1 MTYVLAVAKERNLTL
16 SSVEDL
22 KTSVAEVINLILK
35 DYDLNKDTLT
45 TGDKNQLCKELS
57 EVVGEPE
64 EGYEVESL
72 AELILLRKNVSE
84 ELDNL
89 FSGAKEEIA
98 IHHDS
103 DPMWG
108 VTLYLED
115 SKLVLEAY
123 SDVDSNYLWDALLK
137 NLKHLEW

>member
-1 MTYVLAVAKERNLTL
+1 MTYVLAVSKERNLTL

-35 DYDLNKDTLT
+35 DYDLNSDTLT
-45 TGDKNQLCKELS
+45 TGDKSQLCEELS

-64 EGYEVESL
+64 DGYEVKSL
-72 AELILLRKNVSE
+72 AELILLRENVSE

-103 DPMWG
+103 DPMWE
-108 VTLYLED
+108 VTLYLES

-123 SDVDSNYLWDALLK
+123 SNVDGNYLWDALLK
-137 NLKHLEW
+137 HFE

>member
-1 MTYVLAVAKERNLTL
+1 MTYVLSIAKERNLTL

-22 KTSVAEVINLILK
+22 KTSVVEVIDLILK
-35 DYDLNKDTLT
+35 DYELNKNVLT
-45 TGDKNQLCKELS
+45 TGDRNQLCKELS

-108 VTLYLED
+108 VTLYLDD

-137 NLKHLEW
+137 NLKHLE

>member
-35 DYDLNKDTLT
+35 DYDLNSDTLT
-45 TGDKNQLCKELS
+45 TGDKSQLCKELS
-57 EVVGEPE
+57 EGVGEPE
-64 EGYEVESL
+64 DSYEVESL
-72 AELILLRKNVSE
+72 AELILLRENISE

-89 FSGAKEEIA
+89 FSGTKEEIA

-108 VTLYLED
+108 VTLYLES

-123 SDVDSNYLWDALLK
+123 SNVDSNYLWDALLK
-137 NLKHLEW
+137 HFE

>member
-22 KTSVAEVINLILK
+22 KTSVVEVINLILK

-64 EGYEVESL
+64 DSYEVESL
-72 AELILLRKNVSE
+72 SELILLRENVSK

-108 VTLYLED
+108 VTLYLES

-123 SDVDSNYLWDALLK
+123 SKVDSNYLWDALLK
-137 NLKHLEW
+137 NLKHLE

>member
-16 SSVEDL
+16 SSIEDL
-22 KTSVAEVINLILK
+22 KTSVVEVINLILK

-45 TGDKNQLCKELS
+45 IGDKNQLCKELS

-64 EGYEVESL
+64 DSYEVESL
-72 AELILLRKNVSE
+72 SELILLRENVSE

-108 VTLYLED
+108 VTLYLES

-123 SDVDSNYLWDALLK
+123 SNVDGNYLWDALLK
-137 NLKHLEW
+137 HFE

>member
-64 EGYEVESL
+64 DSYEVESL
-72 AELILLRKNVSE
+72 SELILLRENVSK

-108 VTLYLED
+108 VTLYLES

-123 SDVDSNYLWDALLK
+123 SNVDSNYLWDALLK
-137 NLKHLEW
+137 NLKHLE

>member
-22 KTSVAEVINLILK
+22 KTSVVEVINLILK
-35 DYDLNKDTLT
+35 DYELNKNVLT
-45 TGDKNQLCKELS
+45 TGDRNQLCKELS

-64 EGYEVESL
+64 DSYEVESL
-72 AELILLRKNVSE
+72 AELILLRENVSE

-89 FSGAKEEIA
+89 FSGTKEEIA

-108 VTLYLED
+108 VTLYLES

-123 SDVDSNYLWDALLK
+123 SNVDSNYLWDALLK
-137 NLKHLEW
+137 HFE

>member
-1 MTYVLAVAKERNLTL
+1 MTYVLSIAKERNLTL

-22 KTSVAEVINLILK
+22 KTSVVEVIDLILK
-35 DYDLNKDTLT
+35 DYELNKNVLT
-45 TGDKNQLCKELS
+45 TRDRNQLCKELS

-137 NLKHLEW
+137 NLKHLE

>member
-1 MTYVLAVAKERNLTL
+1 MTYVLSIAKERNLTL

-22 KTSVAEVINLILK
+22 KTSVVEVIDLILK
-35 DYDLNKDTLT
+35 DYELNKNVLT
-45 TGDKNQLCKELS
+45 TGDRNQLCKELS

-89 FSGAKEEIA
+89 FSGAKEKIA

-137 NLKHLEW
+137 NLKHLE

>member
-22 KTSVAEVINLILK
+22 KTSVVEVINLILK

-64 EGYEVESL
+64 DSYEVESL
-72 AELILLRKNVSE
+72 AELILLRYVNYKIYPPCQFFNLCLLCNIPLSGIISCVVSGKK
-84 ELDNL
+84 D
-89 FSGAKEEIA
+89 
-98 IHHDS
+98 
-103 DPMWG
+103 
-108 VTLYLED
+108 
-115 SKLVLEAY
+115 
-123 SDVDSNYLWDALLK
+123 
-137 NLKHLEW
+137 

>member
-1 MTYVLAVAKERNLTL
+1 MIYVLAVAKERNLTL

-22 KTSVAEVINLILK
+22 KTSVVEVINLILK
-35 DYDLNKDTLT
+35 DYELNKNVLT
-45 TGDKNQLCKELS
+45 TGDRNQLCKELS

-64 EGYEVESL
+64 DSYEVESL
-72 AELILLRKNVSE
+72 AELILLRENVSE

-89 FSGAKEEIA
+89 FSGTKEEIA

-108 VTLYLED
+108 VTLYLES

-123 SDVDSNYLWDALLK
+123 SNVDSNYLWDALLK
-137 NLKHLEW
+137 HFE

>member
-1 MTYVLAVAKERNLTL
+1 MTYVLSIAKERNLTL

-22 KTSVAEVINLILK
+22 KTSVVEVIDLILK
-35 DYDLNKDTLT
+35 DYELNKNVLT
-45 TGDKNQLCKELS
+45 TGDRNQLCKELS

-137 NLKHLEW
+137 NLKHLE

>member
-1 MTYVLAVAKERNLTL
+1 MTYVLSIAKERNLTL

-22 KTSVAEVINLILK
+22 KTSVVEVIDVILK
-35 DYDLNKDTLT
+35 DYELNKNVLT
-45 TGDKNQLCKELS
+45 TGDRNQLCKELS

-137 NLKHLEW
+137 NLKHLE

>member
-22 KTSVAEVINLILK
+22 KTSVVEVINLILK

-45 TGDKNQLCKELS
+45 TGNKNQLCKELS

-64 EGYEVESL
+64 DSYEVESL
-72 AELILLRKNVSE
+72 AELILLRENVSE

-108 VTLYLED
+108 VTLYLES

-123 SDVDSNYLWDALLK
+123 SNVDSNYLWDALLK
-137 NLKHLEW
+137 NLKHLE

>member
-35 DYDLNKDTLT
+35 DYDLNSDTLT
-45 TGDKNQLCKELS
+45 TGDKSQLCKELS

-64 EGYEVESL
+64 DGYEVEFL
-72 AELILLRKNVSE
+72 TELILLRENISE

-89 FSGAKEEIA
+89 FSGTKEEIA

-108 VTLYLED
+108 VTLYLES

-123 SDVDSNYLWDALLK
+123 SNVDSNYLWDALLK
-137 NLKHLEW
+137 HFE

>member
-35 DYDLNKDTLT
+35 DYDLNSDTLT
-45 TGDKNQLCKELS
+45 TGDKSQLCKELS

-64 EGYEVESL
+64 DGYEVESL
-72 AELILLRKNVSE
+72 AELILLRENISE

-89 FSGAKEEIA
+89 FSGTKEEIA

-108 VTLYLED
+108 VTLYLES

-123 SDVDSNYLWDALLK
+123 SNVDSNYLWDALLK
-137 NLKHLEW
+137 HFE

>member
-1 MTYVLAVAKERNLTL
+1 MTYVLSIAKERNLTL

-22 KTSVAEVINLILK
+22 KTSVVEVIDLILK
-35 DYDLNKDTLT
+35 DYELNKNVLT
-45 TGDKNQLCKELS
+45 TGDRNQLCKELS

-89 FSGAKEEIA
+89 FSGAKEELA

-137 NLKHLEW
+137 NLKHLE

>member
-1 MTYVLAVAKERNLTL
+1 MTYVLAVSKERNLTL

-35 DYDLNKDTLT
+35 DYDLNSDTLT
-45 TGDKNQLCKELS
+45 TGDKSQLCEELS

-64 EGYEVESL
+64 DGYEVESL
-72 AELILLRKNVSE
+72 AELILLRENVSE

-103 DPMWG
+103 DPMWE
-108 VTLYLED
+108 VTLYLES

-123 SDVDSNYLWDALLK
+123 SNVDGNYL
-137 NLKHLEW
+137 

>member
-22 KTSVAEVINLILK
+22 KTSVVEVINLILK
-35 DYDLNKDTLT
+35 DYELNKNVLT
-45 TGDKNQLCKELS
+45 TGDGNQLCKELS

-64 EGYEVESL
+64 DSYEVESL
-72 AELILLRKNVSE
+72 AELILLRENVSE

-89 FSGAKEEIA
+89 FSGTKEEIA

-108 VTLYLED
+108 VTLYLES

-123 SDVDSNYLWDALLK
+123 SNVDSNYLWDALLK
-137 NLKHLEW
+137 HFE

>member
-22 KTSVAEVINLILK
+22 KTSVVEVINLILK

-64 EGYEVESL
+64 DSYEVESL
-72 AELILLRKNVSE
+72 SELILLRENVSK

-98 IHHDS
+98 IYHDS

-108 VTLYLED
+108 VTLYLES

-123 SDVDSNYLWDALLK
+123 SNVDSNYLWDALLK
-137 NLKHLEW
+137 NLKHLE

>member
-137 NLKHLEW
+137 NLKHLE

>member
-35 DYDLNKDTLT
+35 DYDLNSDTLT
-45 TGDKNQLCKELS
+45 TGDKSQLCEELS
-57 EVVGEPE
+57 EVVEEPE
-64 EGYEVESL
+64 DGYEVESL
-72 AELILLRKNVSE
+72 AELILLRENISE

-89 FSGAKEEIA
+89 FSGTKEEIA
-98 IHHDS
+98 IHHDN

-108 VTLYLED
+108 VTLYLES

-123 SDVDSNYLWDALLK
+123 SNVDGNYLWDALLK
-137 NLKHLEW
+137 HFE

>member
-16 SSVEDL
+16 SSVKDL
-22 KTSVAEVINLILK
+22 KTSVVEVINLILK
-35 DYDLNKDTLT
+35 DYNLNKDTLT

-57 EVVGEPE
+57 KVVGEPE
-64 EGYEVESL
+64 DSYEVESL
-72 AELILLRKNVSE
+72 AELILLRENVSE

-98 IHHDS
+98 IHHDN

-108 VTLYLED
+108 VTLHLES

-123 SDVDSNYLWDALLK
+123 SNIDSNYLWDAV
-137 NLKHLEW
+137 LKHLKHLK

>member
-35 DYDLNKDTLT
+35 DYNLNKDTFT

-64 EGYEVESL
+64 DSYEVESL
-72 AELILLRKNVSE
+72 AELILLRENVSE

-108 VTLYLED
+108 VTLYLES

-123 SDVDSNYLWDALLK
+123 SNVDGNYLWDALLK
-137 NLKHLEW
+137 HFE

>member
-35 DYDLNKDTLT
+35 DYDLNSDTLT
-45 TGDKNQLCKELS
+45 TGDKSQLCKELS

-64 EGYEVESL
+64 DGYEVESL
-72 AELILLRKNVSE
+72 TELILLRENISE

-89 FSGAKEEIA
+89 FSGTKEEIT

-108 VTLYLED
+108 VTLYLES

-123 SDVDSNYLWDALLK
+123 SNVDSNYLWDALLK
-137 NLKHLEW
+137 HFE

>member
-22 KTSVAEVINLILK
+22 KTSVVEVINLILK
-35 DYDLNKDTLT
+35 DYELNKNVLT
-45 TGDKNQLCKELS
+45 TGDRNQLCKELS

-64 EGYEVESL
+64 DSYEVESL
-72 AELILLRKNVSE
+72 AELILLRENVSE

-89 FSGAKEEIA
+89 FSGSKEEIA

-108 VTLYLED
+108 VTLYLES

-123 SDVDSNYLWDALLK
+123 SNVDSNYLWDALLK
-137 NLKHLEW
+137 HFEW

>member
-1 MTYVLAVAKERNLTL
+1 MIYVLAVAKERNLTL

-22 KTSVAEVINLILK
+22 KTSVVEVINLILK
-35 DYDLNKDTLT
+35 DYELNKNVLT
-45 TGDKNQLCKELS
+45 TGDRNQLCKELS

-64 EGYEVESL
+64 DSYEVKSL
-72 AELILLRKNVSE
+72 AELILLRENVSE

-89 FSGAKEEIA
+89 FSGTKEEIA

-108 VTLYLED
+108 VTLYLES

-123 SDVDSNYLWDALLK
+123 SNVDSNYLWDALLK
-137 NLKHLEW
+137 HFE

>member
-22 KTSVAEVINLILK
+22 KTSVVEVINLILK
-35 DYDLNKDTLT
+35 DYELNKNVLT
-45 TGDKNQLCKELS
+45 TGDRNQLCKELS

-64 EGYEVESL
+64 DSYEVESL
-72 AELILLRKNVSE
+72 AELILLRENVSE

-89 FSGAKEEIA
+89 FSGTKEEIA

-108 VTLYLED
+108 VTLYLES

-123 SDVDSNYLWDALLK
+123 SNVDSNYLWDALLK
-137 NLKHLEW
+137 HFEW

>member
-1 MTYVLAVAKERNLTL
+1 MAYVLAISKDRNLTL

-22 KTSVAEVINLILK
+22 KTSVVEVINLILK
-35 DYDLNKDTLT
+35 DYELNKNVLT

-64 EGYEVESL
+64 DSYEVESL
-72 AELILLRKNVSE
+72 SELILLRENVSK

-108 VTLYLED
+108 VTLYLES

-123 SDVDSNYLWDALLK
+123 SNVDSNYLWDALLK
-137 NLKHLEW
+137 NLKHLE

>member
-1 MTYVLAVAKERNLTL
+1 MTYVLAVVKERNLTL

-22 KTSVAEVINLILK
+22 KTSVVEVINLILK

-64 EGYEVESL
+64 DSYEVESL
-72 AELILLRKNVSE
+72 AELILLRENVSE

-89 FSGAKEEIA
+89 FSGSKEEIA
-98 IHHDS
+98 IHPYS

-108 VTLYLED
+108 VTLYLES

-123 SDVDSNYLWDALLK
+123 SNVDGNYLWDALLK
-137 NLKHLEW
+137 HFE